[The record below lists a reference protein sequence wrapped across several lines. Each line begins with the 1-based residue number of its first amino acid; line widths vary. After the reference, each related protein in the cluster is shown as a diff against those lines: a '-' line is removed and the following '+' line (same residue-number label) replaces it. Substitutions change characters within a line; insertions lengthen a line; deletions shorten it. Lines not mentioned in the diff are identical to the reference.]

1 MIVANPVVESLLPEL
16 LTLLDQHAATLG
28 ERLTQMQRLSAYT
41 LERNQEPMESLL
53 DQMEQAVHE
62 QTAADAKL
70 SAMRATLARAIGVP
84 VAEFRL
90 SQLETVLMPC
100 GAAALKLRR
109 QQVLTLAQRL
119 RSEHL
124 HAAVLLNEASRV
136 NRMMLDALLGATG
149 VTSYGPGG
157 DKRYDSCQGLVNA
170 ER

>member
-1 MIVANPVVESLLPEL
+1 MIVANPIVESLLPEL
-16 LTLLDQHAATLG
+16 LALLDQHAATLG
-28 ERLTQMQRLSAYT
+28 ERLTQMQQLSAYT
-41 LERNQEPMESLL
+41 LERRQEPMEALL
-53 DQMEQAVHE
+53 DQMERAYHE
-62 QTAADAKL
+62 QGAADVKL
-70 SAMRATLARAIGVP
+70 SAMRATLARVIGVP

-90 SQLETVLMPC
+90 SRLEAVLPPRE
-100 GAAALKLRR
+100 AAALQLRR
-109 QQVLTLAQRL
+109 QRVLALAQRL

-136 NRMMLDALLGATG
+136 NRMMLDALLGGAG